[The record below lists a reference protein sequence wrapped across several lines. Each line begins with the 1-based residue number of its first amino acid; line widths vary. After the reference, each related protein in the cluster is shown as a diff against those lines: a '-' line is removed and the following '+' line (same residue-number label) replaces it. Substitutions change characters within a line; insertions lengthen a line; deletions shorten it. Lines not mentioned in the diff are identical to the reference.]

1 MINIIMSE
9 FGDKRVNR
17 GGGNFGDLHRLDPT
31 LTSFSSWF
39 RNDELKL
46 TVYSDYQIDVKGF
59 DIETEVKIVDKIS
72 SGHRSGYHSADY
84 YKFYG
89 MLNSPHETAIAMD
102 SDMLVM
108 SKAVRTLPYLAKKF
122 GICLPMNPRLLVNI
136 DGTKGDDGN
145 YKVKEDKSNGWGLT
159 YNLTPM
165 ACNPK
170 DSRTKKLLTSVC
182 EHLQKKQGRGA
193 TAVWRGMR
201 DTGITPNTLSFHWC
215 VCDSGLGMHADPPAG
230 NVVGIKNAVMLHIGH
245 EKVKNHYIKDWDSF
259 WSETKSRHWTE
270 ELK

>member
-1 MINIIMSE
+1 M
-9 FGDKRVNR
+9 
-17 GGGNFGDLHRLDPT
+17 
-31 LTSFSSWF
+31 
-39 RNDELKL
+39 
-46 TVYSDYQIDVKGF
+46 TVYSDYEIDVSGF
-59 DIETEVKIVDKIS
+59 DIETEVKVVDKIS
-72 SGHRSGYHSADY
+72 SGHRSGYHAADY

-102 SDMLVM
+102 SDMLAM

-122 GICLPMNPRLLVNI
+122 GICLPINPRLLVNI
-136 DGTKGDDGN
+136 DSTKGDDSN
-145 YKVKEDKSNGWGLT
+145 YDIQEDKSNGWGLT

-182 EHLQKKQGRGA
+182 EHLQKRQGRGA

-215 VCDSGLGMHADPPAG
+215 VCDSGLGMYAEPPAG
-230 NVVGIKNAVMLHIGH
+230 NVVGIKNPIMLHIGH
-245 EKVKNHYIKDWDSF
+245 KKVKNHYIKDWDSF
-259 WSETKSRHWTE
+259 WSNIKSRNWTE
-270 ELK
+270 ELT